1 VNAIASA
8 IVVNFIIVSVVVSEE
23 TTAPP
28 VLCFLNSFLMEALI
42 LIAENNGPTIASG
55 HVSIESEGVDGLD
68 EMEDVLQYSYR
79 ASRS

>member
-28 VLCFLNSFLMEALI
+28 VLCFLNSFLRAMEALI
-42 LIAENNGPTIASG
+42 SG
-55 HVSIESEGVDGLD
+55 RRE
-68 EMEDVLQYSYR
+68 
-79 ASRS
+79 

>member
-42 LIAENNGPTIASG
+42 LIADNGPTIASG

>member
-28 VLCFLNSFLMEALI
+28 VLCFLNSFLRAMEALI

-55 HVSIESEGVDGLD
+55 PCEH
-68 EMEDVLQYSYR
+68 
-79 ASRS
+79 